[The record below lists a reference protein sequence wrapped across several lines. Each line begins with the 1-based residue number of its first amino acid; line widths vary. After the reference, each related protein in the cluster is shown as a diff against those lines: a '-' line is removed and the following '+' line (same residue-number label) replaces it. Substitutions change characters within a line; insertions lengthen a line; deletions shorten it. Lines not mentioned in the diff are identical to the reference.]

1 MPIPLTVNGTT
12 YQYPVPG
19 DTGWGLQATSWAA
32 AITEGVLQKTGGLF
46 LLQSDLD
53 FGPDYGLYAKFFSS
67 NAPGY
72 AQSGVFRMENTGDI
86 AWRNATDTADILLSV
101 NTDGKLI
108 FNGSIIEAG
117 AVSSVGVSANSG
129 VIVSN
134 SPITSS
140 GVIDLNLSNLA
151 PINVNASGQVNAFTL
166 SAIDSLNFPVVNAR
180 IKGLYSNPLHTER
193 TLFQTSTNNGNT
205 AVGAIPNSAGAISE
219 FISYT
224 NSDPD
229 NSSILRTGITKTDVA
244 FIKSDKTGSAPYL
257 PLSLYTND
265 IQRIRIELD
274 GTVNIANNVSIGGN
288 LTASNLTGINSG
300 NQTITATGDVTGVS
314 AGAPVTTL
322 PLVLGNTTVVP
333 GSYTK
338 ASITVDAKGRI
349 TAASNGSVTWGQIT
363 GTINSQ
369 GDLAAQFKAIA
380 AGALTTGLRGDDTF
394 VSITSKTD
402 TAFTVSAISNIF
414 FEDDYQTNIGTGY
427 QSFPAHTAQLSG
439 VFTPSDGT
447 FVMFFGWKSDGS
459 FVFRQDDTTVDPT
472 VCLLGYILIKKVGG
486 VITFLDGAAGPRNVV
501 LRPRLSGNNPLLLKY
516 AVPASNVFI
525 KPNNNLTLFNTDG
538 FLKGPSINWGTA
550 DINQRNIVAANPR
563 TFAQL
568 NPATATATLFPAS
581 TTTVQTDQYWN
592 GTALVTIA
600 ANHATVQ
607 RFLLGT
613 GGQTVV
619 QTGEADYANFNDA
632 VSAINIAPF
641 TDLYPTSTW
650 IEIARFAVVK
660 GATNLQNN
668 SQAFFINGPG
678 SGGGGAGGSGGGGS
692 GTVTSVNITGAQ
704 GVTSANGPITSS
716 GAITVGLGAITPTSV
731 VTGNVSV
738 NNILTFPQ
746 TASKITGFMSTPYE
760 FTFEESR
767 AGSNATI
774 ISVAPN
780 TSTANSSAS
789 IVLKNQASATTYG
802 QLSLTSNAN
811 GNVIGTT
818 VAGSPVSGTSG
829 SSDLSLITPFGTAL
843 FANNVGSVRLGSA
856 TPAAVTDITGFVH
869 IKGSNGRPTGAVN
882 DGIQPAITID
892 TQSGKAYTSI
902 SAATAWRNVAAP
914 EFQQFAATANQTIFN
929 VAFPTIAVYSN
940 GSNRAFLQVFVNGVL
955 QTEGAGRAFTVTG
968 AQQITFAVGVPLNS
982 DVVIYGYG

>member
-1 MPIPLTVNGTT
+1 
-12 YQYPVPG
+12 
-19 DTGWGLQATSWAA
+19 
-32 AITEGVLQKTGGLF
+32 
-46 LLQSDLD
+46 
-53 FGPDYGLYAKFFSS
+53 
-67 NAPGY
+67 
-72 AQSGVFRMENTGDI
+72 MENTGDI

-151 PINVNASGQVNAFTL
+151 PINVTASGAVSAFTL
-166 SAIDSLNFPVVNAR
+166 SAIDSLNFPVVSAK
-180 IKGLYSNPLHTER
+180 IKGLFSNPLHTER

-205 AVGAIPNSAGAISE
+205 SVGAIPNSAGAISE

-288 LTASNLTGINSG
+288 LTASNLVGINSG

-314 AGAPVTTL
+314 SGAPNTTL

-349 TAASNGSVTWGQIT
+349 TTASNGSVLWGQIS
-363 GTINSQ
+363 GTLNSQ
-369 GDLAAQFKAIA
+369 GDVAGQFKAIS
-380 AGALTTGLRGDDTF
+380 AGALTTGLRSDE
-394 VSITSKTD
+394 TSMVLTAISD
-402 TAFTVSAISNIF
+402 TAFTISAISTIL
-414 FEDDYQTNIGTGY
+414 FEDEYATDIGTGY
-427 QSFPAHTAQLSG
+427 KSFAAGGGNLSG
-439 VFTPSDGT
+439 IFTPSDGT
-447 FVMFFGWKSDGS
+447 FVVFFGYRSDGTIQY
-459 FVFRQDDTTVDPT
+459 RLTDTSPDKTIAT
-472 VCLLGYILIKKVGG
+472 LGYLLIKKVGG
-486 VITFLDGAAGPRNVV
+486 VITFLDGAAGPRNIVA
-501 LRPRLSGNNPLLLKY
+501 RPDLSGNNPLLLKY

-525 KPNNNLTLFNTDG
+525 KPNNNLTLFNTAG

-550 DINQRNIVAANPR
+550 DINQRNILAANPR
-563 TFAQL
+563 SFTQL
-568 NPATATATLFPAS
+568 NPVTATGTPFPSS

-600 ANHATVQ
+600 NNHATVQ

-613 GGQTVV
+613 GGQTVI

-641 TDLYPTSTW
+641 TELYPSSTW

-668 SQAFFINGPG
+668 TQAFFINGPG

-692 GTVTSVNITGAQ
+692 GTVTSVNIAGAQ

-716 GAITVGLGAITPTSV
+716 GVITVGLGAITPTSV

-738 NNILTFPQ
+738 NNTLTFPQ
-746 TASKITGFMSTPYE
+746 TASKITGYMSTPYE

-767 AGSNATI
+767 AGSNVTI
-774 ISVAPN
+774 VGIAPN
-780 TSTANSSAS
+780 TSTAASSAS
-789 IVLKNQASATTYG
+789 LIIKNQASTTTYG
-802 QLSLTSNAN
+802 QISITANAN
-811 GNVIGTT
+811 GCNIGTA
-818 VAGSPVSGTSG
+818 VAGTPVSGTSG
-829 SSDLSLITPFGTAL
+829 SSDLSLITPYGTAL
-843 FANNVGSVRLGSA
+843 FANNLGSVRLGSA

-869 IKGSNGRPTGAVN
+869 IKGSNGRPVGAVN
-882 DGIQPAITID
+882 DGIQPSFTID

-902 SAATAWRNVAAP
+902 SPATAWRNVAAP

-982 DVVIYGYG
+982 DVVIYGFG